1 MSEINKTRLE
11 VQTILRECLIE
22 GMSRLGLPAEGADAW
37 TIQEFANA
45 DFTNGD
51 KLILL
56 NMIREGLAGWQ
67 FSSQE
72 KFAVDG
78 LVDVY
83 QNRCSLQTWQIH
95 FIAKFKYSQ
104 DDDLFAMDMANKMK
118 FWLNGPGIDFLRKRG
133 ISLFR
138 IDNDDVIVYNDDS
151 ELYQKRA
158 VVNVKLNVPQ
168 KELFKEK
175 IIENLIPGIYP
186 E

>member
-22 GMSRLGLPAEGADAW
+22 GMSCLGLPAEGADAW

-83 QNRCSLQTWQIH
+83 
-95 FIAKFKYSQ
+95 
-104 DDDLFAMDMANKMK
+104 
-118 FWLNGPGIDFLRKRG
+118 
-133 ISLFR
+133 
-138 IDNDDVIVYNDDS
+138 
-151 ELYQKRA
+151 
-158 VVNVKLNVPQ
+158 
-168 KELFKEK
+168 
-175 IIENLIPGIYP
+175 
-186 E
+186 